1 MCGPIIGRD
10 RSRVKYGRGRLHRR
24 PGLRKNAVSNVMDE
38 ETGGPD
44 ERSLAQNG
52 PREGACLMGRKLL
65 TAASSLMLATG
76 VAMLIVYA
84 AAEIRAVTGRSE
96 GIEAFRTAQAAQQ
109 QADMTAAVDT
119 GVREATGAPASRSL
133 ATALSEPD
141 KSLWSESRIA
151 KYESL
156 GGESADE
163 VPEGILRI
171 PSVDLELPVFAGTRE
186 ANLTRGAGRIE
197 GTPPLDGEGNTGIAA
212 HRDGYFRVLKDV
224 AVGDVIE
231 IESMSGIE
239 EFRITD
245 LLIVKPEDVYVLD
258 PTTTRT
264 LTLVTCYPFYFVG
277 SAPERFIVRGERL

>member
-1 MCGPIIGRD
+1 
-10 RSRVKYGRGRLHRR
+10 
-24 PGLRKNAVSNVMDE
+24 
-38 ETGGPD
+38 
-44 ERSLAQNG
+44 
-52 PREGACLMGRKLL
+52 MGRKLL
-65 TAASSLMLATG
+65 TTVSSILLASGVGML
-76 VAMLIVYA
+76 LVYA
-84 AAEIRAVTGRSE
+84 AVEVRAVTGRSA
-96 GIEAFRTAQAAQQ
+96 GIEAFRAAQAAQQ
-109 QADMTAAVDT
+109 QPEMTAAVDT
-119 GVREATGAPASRSL
+119 NARETPGATAPRSL
-133 ATALSEPD
+133 AGALAEPD

-156 GGESADE
+156 GTAGPGD

-171 PSVDLELPVFAGTRE
+171 PSVDLELPVFAGTQE

-258 PTTTRT
+258 PTSERT